1 MRVSYCLDQ
10 LRASQLKPEEVF
22 VAQTALASIKWL
34 EDEGALND
42 EMAKELMLFVVTHFN
57 S

>member
-10 LRASQLKPEEVF
+10 LKASQLTPDKIF
-22 VAQTALASIKWL
+22 AAQTALASIKWL
-34 EDEGALND
+34 EEEGAIND
-42 EMAKELMLFVVTHFN
+42 ETAKELMLFVVNHFN